1 MSEVRASVVAGGVA
15 PDGEPWT
22 LHYAPEGERGY
33 PHHLAL
39 FVNGRERGSRSGF
52 DVPGTTEIGFGGGLT
67 PGEGNY
73 YLYGITSSRIRTVR
87 AESQDEAR
95 RSEASTSA
103 LPEDATGDGDAL
115 RIFVLVR
122 SAVDDVTALVGL
134 DQAGREAQRSP
145 LMGPPARS

>member
-1 MSEVRASVVAGGVA
+1 MSEVRTVVVAEGVA

-22 LHYAPEGERGY
+22 LHYAPKGDRGY

-39 FVNGRERGSRSGF
+39 FVNGAERESGSGF

-73 YLYGITSSRIRTVR
+73 YLYGLTTSRIRTVR
-87 AESQDEAR
+87 AESHDDAR
-95 RSEASTSA
+95 HSEASTA
-103 LPEDATGDGDAL
+103 AFPVEATAGGDAL

-122 SAVDDVTALVGL
+122 PAIEDVTALVGL
-134 DQAGREAQRSP
+134 DQAGREVQRIP
-145 LMGPPARS
+145 LIGPPERS